1 MSLHV
6 SLVTCG
12 FELSPCG
19 SKSGTFNQIVVICF
33 HKSALALSEMNN
45 EHLMEKHNFYLSH

>member
-1 MSLHV
+1 MSSHE

-19 SKSGTFNQIVVICF
+19 SKSGTFNQIVVIRF
-33 HKSALALSEMNN
+33 HVSALALSEIN
-45 EHLMEKHNFYLSH
+45 EHLMEKHDFYLSH